1 LLHICQLVWYIMY
14 LHCSFLLWILTLWSL
29 FWFLIFCV
37 NFVLTPLRLPP
48 PPCLDLIYF
57 CYIVTYYMCL
67 QIILLMLQCLWKFTS
82 TNNFVGVKAFFPLSW
97 HPFAYYII
105 FKLILVLNFTYG
117 HVGNYTNL
125 ILTRCPLFQKL
136 CSTMHNVFYSSSL
149 PM

>member
-1 LLHICQLVWYIMY
+1 MS

-29 FWFLIFCV
+29 FWFFIFCQFCS
-37 NFVLTPLRLPP
+37 NPLASSPHS
-48 PPCLDLIYF
+48 LDLIYL
-57 CYIVTYYMCL
+57 CYIVTYYMCV
-67 QIILLMLQCLWKFTS
+67 QIILLMLQCLWKFTL
-82 TNNFVGVKAFFPLSW
+82 TNNFVGVKSFFPLSW

-117 HVGNYTNL
+117 PIGNYTNL
-125 ILTRCPLFQKL
+125 ILTQCPLFQKL